1 VINLIQTAA
10 PRPGTLL
17 LDQIFAVSMQ
27 RGEGHASVAAIHINP
42 SPVDAASLSQMRLGY
57 QRDEHDAQKTRP
69 RRAHFRMPD
78 V

>member
-1 VINLIQTAA
+1 
-10 PRPGTLL
+10 
-17 LDQIFAVSMQ
+17 MQ

-57 QRDEHDAQKTRP
+57 QRDEHDPPKKRA
-69 RRAHFRMPD
+69 RRAHFRMSD